1 MCENNLTTRSR
12 VTTDTEEAR
21 ARVTRAK
28 TTLQHG
34 LVSRQTQK
42 KIRSLTA
49 LKLGRTQGR
58 RILKRPLQL
67 TIVRY
72 DNLVGFTM
80 CTYSARQLAR
90 RITIYVYS
98 ERRSINQIC
107 NAFTM
112 YASSVR
118 RSILSLVTN
127 LQRTSPPYDDQ
138 HSPL

>member
-1 MCENNLTTRSR
+1 
-12 VTTDTEEAR
+12 
-21 ARVTRAK
+21 
-28 TTLQHG
+28 
-34 LVSRQTQK
+34 VSRQTQK

-80 CTYSARQLAR
+80 CIYSARQLAR
-90 RITIYVYS
+90 RTTIYVYC

-107 NAFTM
+107 NEFTM

-138 HSPL
+138 PSPPGLGRALRTWSGRPPHTHIKAQSSTRGMRAEGE